1 MNKLKIVL
9 ISILF
14 VGFIVPQNSVK
25 ADVNVVGGVG
35 SNLIIKQGIVAANK
49 ESVSINLYSDSA
61 EVEQDYFFQ
70 NKTKILQKVFF
81 GFSYQKS
88 SNNSISDIQIL
99 VDNTSIDLNSDQV
112 SGENNQTH
120 LITFPVNFT
129 RGQIREIKISHK
141 QLNSANF
148 RGLRSFNYALK
159 NKLKGPIGEFNLQIN
174 LMDNITLDNFNKT
187 LNPDLNLT
195 LEPIGWKQNG
205 STLDWTWKNFSPGFD
220 ILANFYLPNSDLARV
235 TNLNQPMTIDA
246 SGIPAPIKPIIDTSL
261 EVKNTPFWQ
270 QFLVNLWLI
279 PVNFFKGI
287 I

>member
-9 ISILF
+9 ISILLA
-14 VGFIVPQNSVK
+14 GFIIPQNVK
-25 ADVNVVGGVG
+25 ADVNIAGGVG
-35 SNLIIKQGIVAANK
+35 SNLIVKQGIVSANK
-49 ESVSINLYSDSA
+49 ESVSINLYNDSA
-61 EVEQDYFFQ
+61 EVKQDYFFQ
-70 NKTKILQKVFF
+70 NKTRVLQKAVF
-81 GFSYQKS
+81 GFSYQQGSDS
-88 SNNSISDIQIL
+88 SVNDIQIL

-141 QLNSANF
+141 QLNSTNF

-195 LEPIGWKQNG
+195 LEPIGWKQTN
-205 STLDWTWKNFSPGFD
+205 STLDWNWKNFSPGFD

-235 TNLNQPMTIDA
+235 TNLNQPMAIDT
-246 SGIPAPIKPIIDTSL
+246 SSIPTPIKPIIDTSP

-270 QFLVNLWLI
+270 QFLVNLWFL
-279 PVNFFKGI
+279 PVNFFRGI
-287 I
+287 F